1 MPPRINVGDI
11 WQVSLDDTE
20 GHEQRGE
27 RPALVLAVHR
37 EANVVMVTPLTG
49 NLEALRF
56 PYSHEV
62 KRSRN
67 NGLSRDSAALIYQT
81 RCLTSSRFIRKIGEM
96 EPTDMGRVKSLLE
109 NYLSL

>member
-37 EANVVMVTPLTG
+37 EANVVMVTPFTG

-56 PYSHEV
+56 PYSYEV

-81 RCLTSSRFIRKIGEM
+81 KCLTSSRFIRKIGEM
-96 EPTDMGRVKSLLE
+96 EPIDMGRVKSLLE

>member
-1 MPPRINVGDI
+1 MRSRINVGDI
-11 WQVSLDDTE
+11 WIVSLVDTE

-27 RPALVLAVHR
+27 RPALVLAVHH
-37 EANVVMVTPLTG
+37 EANVVMVTPFTG
-49 NLEALRF
+49 NLDALRF

-62 KRSRN
+62 KRSRS

-81 RCLTSSRFIRKIGEM
+81 RCLTSSRLRRKIGEINS
-96 EPTDMGRVKSLLE
+96 TNMGRVKSLLE